1 MGLGTN
7 IIVEDI
13 VLTMED
19 GPDIILEDENI
30 DLVLEDE
37 NISIEIEP
45 DIDIEVD

>member
-1 MGLGTN
+1 M
-7 IIVEDI
+7 EDI